1 MKEQELLN
9 FLKSNGISNVFT
21 SIVEEPKFSKQ
32 QLRNFEIKYRIST
45 KDFLAMK
52 KEDLIA
58 NYGMDRETIIDWKIA
73 EDNANFYSLQNKK
86 RKGETNYE

>member
-9 FLKSNGISNVFT
+9 FLKSNGIQNVFAN
-21 SIVEEPKFSKQ
+21 IVEEPKFSKE

-58 NYGMDRETIIDWKIA
+58 NYGMDRATIIDWKIA

-86 RKGETNYE
+86 KKRGNKL